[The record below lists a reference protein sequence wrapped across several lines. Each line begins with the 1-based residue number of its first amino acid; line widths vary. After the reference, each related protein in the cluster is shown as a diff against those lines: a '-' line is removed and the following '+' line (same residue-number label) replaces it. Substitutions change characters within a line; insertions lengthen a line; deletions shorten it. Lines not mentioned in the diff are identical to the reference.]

1 MLCIWFCIYF
11 PLFRISNYSIN
22 EYLFLTPGYL
32 WYLSSMLFA
41 ILPFC
46 LIKRRLVKYSF
57 AAILLFVGT
66 FFGENYQWIS
76 GGGTGLYW
84 KIFISTRNGLFFT
97 FPLMCIGEMVW
108 KTRRSIYNL
117 IIASILTIVEISYT
131 GLHVSDNADRS
142 MYFLLPI
149 LILFFLAFI
158 KEWNPQ
164 IRKVSLA
171 GYSSAIYLMQ
181 YGLICIGQKILRI
194 LGLINLCWN
203 WIIYIWVL
211 IVPVVFYNLLQ
222 NKRIS
227 KIIF

>member
-1 MLCIWFCIYF
+1 M
-11 PLFRISNYSIN
+11 
-22 EYLFLTPGYL
+22 
-32 WYLSSMLFA
+32 
-41 ILPFC
+41 
-46 LIKRRLVKYSF
+46 
-57 AAILLFVGT
+57 
-66 FFGENYQWIS
+66 
-76 GGGTGLYW
+76 
-84 KIFISTRNGLFFT
+84 
-97 FPLMCIGEMVW
+97 
-108 KTRRSIYNL
+108 
-117 IIASILTIVEISYT
+117 
-131 GLHVSDNADRS
+131 SDNADRS